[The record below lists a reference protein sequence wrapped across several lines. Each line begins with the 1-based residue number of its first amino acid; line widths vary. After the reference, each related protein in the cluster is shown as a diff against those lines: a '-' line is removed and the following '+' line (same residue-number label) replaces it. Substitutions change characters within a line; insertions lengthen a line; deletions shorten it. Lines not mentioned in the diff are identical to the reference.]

1 MTVRVT
7 LVRIALVSA
16 ALGSLTGCDTV
27 GSAVG
32 SVGSSVGG
40 LFSHQDPN
48 VYTLNQGVNPRQ
60 VAGKLATNP
69 SDRPRVL
76 PVASQDINCPEVEI
90 ADSGAALRV
99 GGPDNPSVRYQFNIG
114 DTAREC
120 DPAGPSQ
127 AALKIGVKGEVVIGP
142 AGSPGT
148 FSAPLKIT
156 VTRDSDNTDVFS
168 QTYRV
173 EAATDGVTAGAFRIV
188 TDPIMLPMPT
198 LQLADVYS
206 ITVGFEGGTG
216 GPSPT
221 RHKNKKKR
229 TSG

>member
-1 MTVRVT
+1 MIVRAT
-7 LVRIALVSA
+7 LVRIAFLSTVLG
-16 ALGSLTGCDTV
+16 ALAGCST
-27 GSAVG
+27 VG
-32 SVGSSVGG
+32 SVGDSVGG
-40 LFSHQDPN
+40 FLSHRDPN
-48 VYTLNQGVNPRQ
+48 AEALNFGANPKK
-60 VAGKLATNP
+60 VSGEPATNP
-69 SDRPRVL
+69 SDKPKVL
-76 PVASQDINCPEVEI
+76 PVASQDINCPEVVI
-90 ADSGAALRV
+90 ADGGAALRV
-99 GGPDNPSVRYQFNIG
+99 GGPDNASVRYQFNIG

-127 AALKIGVKGEVVIGP
+127 AALKIGVKGEAVIGP

-148 FSAPLKIT
+148 FNAPLKIT
-156 VTRDSDNTDVFS
+156 VTRDSDKTDVFS

-173 EAATDGVTAGAFRIV
+173 EAATDGVTAGAFRVV
-188 TDPIMLPMPT
+188 TDPITLPMPT

-221 RHKNKKKR
+221 RHKKKK